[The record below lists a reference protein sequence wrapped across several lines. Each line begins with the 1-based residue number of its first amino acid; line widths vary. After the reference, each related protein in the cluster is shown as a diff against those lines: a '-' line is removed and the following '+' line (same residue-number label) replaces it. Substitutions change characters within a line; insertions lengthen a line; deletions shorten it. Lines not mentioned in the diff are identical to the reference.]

1 MSRTLSLLLVTLM
14 ILSPLETAWAQTG
27 PTIPALPIQKILLYK
42 HGVAYFERSGPVAGQ
57 TEITLEF
64 KASEMNDVLKSLTLI
79 DRAGGKVGGVSY
91 EASDPVTKQ
100 LEDFSF
106 KVPAEASLGQVLD
119 QFKGA
124 RLLLRTPAGEVRGS
138 ILGVRRTVR
147 AVSDRAATE
156 VEIASLLLDNGEL
169 RAVPLADATELRL
182 EDPKLQR
189 DLANYLSIVAGGRR
203 RELRSLRI
211 RPGNAKDLSVGYV
224 IEAPVWKTSYRLVTY
239 LRKPGEAL
247 LQGWAIVDN
256 PSNEDWR
263 GVELSLV
270 SGLPISFTQNLY
282 EPHYMRRPHVS
293 LPYEM
298 AVAPTMHEGA
308 IEKDERERAGVVG
321 GRDLSRMRQMQSK
334 SQAVGEVAMSA
345 AAAAPPAPMQMA
357 DMIQRSVDAVTQG
370 RELGDLFE
378 YKVEDRI
385 DIPKHQSAMI
395 PFVQTQVKAERVLL
409 YDPAAGRE
417 NPYDALL
424 LTNTSGLTLDGGA
437 VTVLEGDRYI
447 GEAMVETLKAGETRP
462 VSFAVDLGTRMTTA
476 FDSRADQVTS
486 VKVHRGVITASSKN
500 VEVRTYTIRNV
511 DAKAKILMIQHPV
524 RPGWKLTGETK
535 PEETT
540 AQHYRFRVPLPANQT
555 TKIAVNE
562 EYQVSSTLSL
572 NNLSSDLLGIYV
584 RNKAL
589 TPEAQK
595 KLEDLMA
602 LKDRLAEATQ
612 KVNSTQVEVNELRG
626 DQDRLRQNI
635 NNLRGLPGQEAQVG
649 RYAAKLAEQEKTV
662 EALQATLSAARASV
676 RQIQAAVD
684 QAMRTLEI

>member
-1 MSRTLSLLLVTLM
+1 MSRTLSLLLVTVM
-14 ILSPLETAWAQTG
+14 VLSPMQEAWAQAA
-27 PTIPALPIQKILLYK
+27 PALPIQKILLYK
-42 HGVAYFERSGPVAGQ
+42 HGVAYFERSGPVTGPA
-57 TEITLEF
+57 EITLEF

-79 DRAGGKVGGVSY
+79 DRSGGKVGGVSY

-100 LEDFSF
+100 LEDFAF

-138 ILGVRRTVR
+138 ILGVRRTIRTVN
-147 AVSDRAATE
+147 DRAAGE
-156 VEIASLLLDNGEL
+156 VEIASLLLENGEL
-169 RAVPLADATELRL
+169 HAVPLADATELRL

-203 RELRSLRI
+203 RELRALRI
-211 RPGNAKDLSVGYV
+211 HPGNAKELSVGYV

-239 LRKPGEAL
+239 MRKPGEAL

-256 PSNEDWR
+256 PSNEDWKN
-263 GVELSLV
+263 VELSLV

-282 EPHYMRRPHVS
+282 EPHYMRRPHVN

-308 IEKDERERAGVVG
+308 IVREEREMAGVAG
-321 GRDLSRMRQMQSK
+321 GRADSNRMRQMAK
-334 SQAVGEVAMSA
+334 SQAVGESLDRRAQA
-345 AAAAPPAPMQMA
+345 AAPAPMQMA
-357 DMIQRSVDAVTQG
+357 DMLQRTVDAVTQG

-378 YKVEDRI
+378 YKVENRI

-424 LTNTSGLTLDGGA
+424 VTNTSGLTLDGGA

-476 FDSRADQVTS
+476 FDSRADHVIS
-486 VKVHRGVITASSKN
+486 VKVRRGVITTNSKN
-500 VEVRTYTIRNV
+500 VETRTYTIRNV
-511 DAKAKILMIQHPV
+511 DAKVKTLMIQHPV
-524 RPGWKLTGETK
+524 RQGWKLTGETK

-540 AQHYRFRVPLPANQT
+540 AQNYRFRVPLPANQT
-555 TKIAVNE
+555 TKVAVNE
-562 EYQVSSTLSL
+562 EFEVSNTVAL
-572 NNLSSDLLGIYV
+572 NNLNSDLLATFV

-595 KLEDLMA
+595 KLEDLIA

-635 NNLRGLPGQEAQVG
+635 NNLRGIPGQEAQVT

-662 EALQATLSAARASV
+662 EALQSTLSAARASV
-676 RQIQAAVD
+676 RQIQVSVD
-684 QAMRTLEI
+684 QAMKTLEI

>member
-1 MSRTLSLLLVTLM
+1 MSRTLSLLLVALM
-14 ILSPLETAWAQTG
+14 VLSPLQPAWAQAA
-27 PTIPALPIQKILLYK
+27 PALPIQKILLYK
-42 HGVAYFERSGPVAGQ
+42 HGVAYFERSGSAAGQ
-57 TEITLEF
+57 SEVTLEF

-79 DRAGGKVGGVSY
+79 DRSGGKVGGVSY

-100 LEDFSF
+100 LEDFAF

-138 ILGVRRTVR
+138 ILGVRRTMR
-147 AVSDRAATE
+147 AVSDRAASE
-156 VEIASLLLDNGEL
+156 VEIASLLLDSGEL

-211 RPGNAKDLSVGYV
+211 HPGNAKDLSVGYV

-282 EPHYMRRPHVS
+282 EPHYMRRPHVN

-308 IEKDERERAGVVG
+308 IEKDERERAAIVG
-321 GRDLSRMRQMQSK
+321 GVRGDVSRMRQMAK
-334 SQAVGEVAMSA
+334 SQAVGEL
-345 AAAAPPAPMQMA
+345 AAPPPPAMAAPMQMA

-378 YKVEDRI
+378 YKVENRI

-476 FDSRADQVTS
+476 FDSRADNVVS
-486 VKVHRGVITASSKN
+486 VKVRRGVITTNSKN
-500 VEVRTYTIRNV
+500 VETRTYTIRNV
-511 DAKAKILMIQHPV
+511 DAKVKTLMIQHPV
-524 RPGWKLTGETK
+524 RQGWKLTGETK

-555 TKIAVNE
+555 TKVAVNE
-562 EYQVSSTLSL
+562 EFQVSNTVAL
-572 NNLSSDLLGIYV
+572 NNLNSDLLATYV

-602 LKDRLAEATQ
+602 LKDRLADATQ

-635 NNLRGLPGQEAQVG
+635 NNLRGLPGQEAQVA

-662 EALQATLSAARASV
+662 EALQTTLSAARASV
-676 RQIQAAVD
+676 RQIQASVD
-684 QAMRTLEI
+684 QAMKTLEI

>member
-14 ILSPLETAWAQTG
+14 VLSPLQEAWAQAA
-27 PTIPALPIQKILLYK
+27 PALPIQKILLYK
-42 HGVAYFERSGPVAGQ
+42 HGVAYFERSGSVAGQ
-57 TEITLEF
+57 TEVTLEF

-100 LEDFSF
+100 LEDFAF

-138 ILGVRRTVR
+138 ILGVRRTIRTVN
-147 AVSDRAATE
+147 DRAAGE
-156 VEIASLLLDNGEL
+156 VEIASLLLENGEL
-169 RAVPLADATELRL
+169 RAVPLADAIELRL

-211 RPGNAKDLSVGYV
+211 HPGNAKDLSVGYV

-308 IEKDERERAGVVG
+308 IVGAEREMAGVVG
-321 GRDLSRMRQMQSK
+321 GVGGRLDASRMRQMQAK
-334 SQAVGEVAMSA
+334 SQVAAEMGQV
-345 AAAAPPAPMQMA
+345 AAAPPAPMQMA
-357 DMIQRSVDAVTQG
+357 DMLQQSVAAVTQG

-486 VKVHRGVITASSKN
+486 VKVHRGIITASSKN

-511 DAKAKILMIQHPV
+511 DAKAKTLMIQHPV
-524 RPGWKLTGETK
+524 RQGWKLTGETR

-555 TKIAVNE
+555 TKVAVNE
-562 EYQVSSTLSL
+562 EFQVSNTVAL
-572 NNLSSDLLGIYV
+572 NNLNSDLLAIYV

-589 TPEAQK
+589 GPEAQK

-612 KVNSTQVEVNELRG
+612 KVNTTQVEVNELRG

-635 NNLRGLPGQEAQVG
+635 NNLRGLPGQEAQVA

-662 EALQATLSAARASV
+662 EALQATLTAARTSV
-676 RQIQAAVD
+676 RQIQASVD